1 MMTKLRPAYVYLA
14 VGVALIMGWFYWY
27 EYRPEQI
34 RQECAASL
42 IESAASQGRYEGIRT
57 VQNMCEDAGGVSNYW
72 DAVAKGMAQNR
83 SIEEAT
89 PVEEWECAVNEETGE
104 C

>member
-1 MMTKLRPAYVYLA
+1 MTKLKPAYVYLA
-14 VGVALIMGWFYWY
+14 VAVALIMGWFYWY

-57 VQNMCEDAGGVSNYW
+57 AQNMCEDAGGVSNFL
-72 DAVAKGMAQNR
+72 DAVERGMGQN
-83 SIEEAT
+83 SSPEEAL
-89 PVEEWECAVNEETGE
+89 PAEDEVE
-104 C
+104 